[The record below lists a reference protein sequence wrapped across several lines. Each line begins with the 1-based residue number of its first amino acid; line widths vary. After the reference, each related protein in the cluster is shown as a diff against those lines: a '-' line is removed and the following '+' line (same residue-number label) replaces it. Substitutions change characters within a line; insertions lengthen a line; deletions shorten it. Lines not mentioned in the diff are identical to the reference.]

1 MDPVVMQEIN
11 TNDFHIFIRDLSEKL
26 NANVKHIVEDTFNNM
41 VKKEIKKPKKHNKK
55 KKGLTAEEIITN
67 NNKKRSLELIKEDE
81 RKIKYFIKKDFDKN
95 KPYKNINKLSSD
107 EGIIKFKFSILEK
120 LWNSKKKD
128 MENILGL
135 YYQLVNINT
144 ENDIHQT
151 IIRKI
156 KNNLSKY
163 DINLYMLKEL
173 SHMLPPLNIWDKK
186 ILRLEDWQIE
196 TLTYMKE
203 NKSIIVSAPTS
214 SGKSFA
220 GMSSVIFYNTVLYVC
235 PVEPVVYQVGA
246 HFTKMGYRVHY
257 VLPSFEYTSYN
268 DKTNVF
274 VGTPKSIEDFIYKH
288 GNVFDYAVF
297 DEIHNLDKKDDGDM
311 YENLIK
317 LITCN
322 FLALSATI
330 KDINKLKNIFSN
342 ITNNKD
348 IKTITYEKRFINQ
361 QRWTWK
367 NDKLIEL
374 HPLCCIEDNINELL
388 QYNLPFSPKDVAIL
402 WECIEEEFNVD
413 SDDSDDDDDLEEYI
427 DTLSPDSYFHIK
439 DQILTLDMSKD
450 YELFLKEK
458 LIELN
463 DKYPENIRNILD
475 NFKNNI
481 HKCENEGMDIVPLLQ
496 ETKKKDMLPM
506 LIFNTEKDN
515 CINIFKK
522 INDDLRNQEMEHY
535 PYHYLILEKKNELYE
550 EYVTNKDIFTS
561 KIKVTKG
568 TTDPASFIEER
579 VNTFNDN
586 EKNKYILQIQE
597 LYDIL
602 LDKVKNND
610 LQYENLLKEY
620 KNFIDNP
627 DFCYQNVF
635 RKHEAFCFTNKEP
648 MTDASIR
655 NIRRKIFKS
664 IGIKLDYYH
673 PIIQLLKRGI
683 GIYIDGMPN
692 EYNWIV
698 QQLLASKEIGIVICD
713 RMLCLGIDL
722 PIRTS
727 CIAEFGKNNNF
738 TKDDYLQMSG
748 RAGRRGFDVKGNIIF
763 WNTDYK
769 RLMRSE
775 LPDIKGSNKP
785 LYSSYKVL
793 NKKIQNIDNIFKNFI
808 NNERSI
814 EDCVVV
820 KDKDKL
826 NDILQWKLRI
836 YKNGNNVINGLKNI
850 ELELFTIV
858 NTHDK
863 QVLIIDRLYDIMYN
877 KDTKDIIDI
886 YKSNKIIQNTRYY
899 VNMLNEFINI
909 AIILYNTIHK
919 HKYMYMKPQL
929 LFIIKNM
936 KVIVNNYGGINYLN
950 L

>member
-11 TNDFHIFIRDLSEKL
+11 TNDFQIFIRDLSEKL

-41 VKKEIKKPKKHNKK
+41 VKINKKLKKRDKK
-55 KKGLTAEEIITN
+55 KKGLTAEDIII
-67 NNKKRSLELIKEDE
+67 NNKKKKFLELVKEDD
-81 RKIKYFIKKDFDKN
+81 RKMEYFIKKDFDIK
-95 KPYKNINKLSSD
+95 KPYKDINKLSTD

-120 LWNSKKKD
+120 LWKSKKKD

-135 YYQLVNINT
+135 YYQLVNIETTN
-144 ENDIHQT
+144 EEHKS

-156 KNNLSKY
+156 KCNLDKY
-163 DINLYMLKEL
+163 DINLYILKEL
-173 SHMLPPLNIWDKK
+173 GHMLPPLNIWDKK
-186 ILRLEDWQIE
+186 ELRLEDWQIK

-220 GMSSVIFYNTVLYVC
+220 GMSSVIFYDTVLYVC

-257 VLPSFEYTSYN
+257 VLPNFEYTSYS

-288 GNVFDYAVF
+288 GNVFHYAVF
-297 DEIHNLDKKDDGDM
+297 DEIHNLNKEDDGDI

-330 KDINKLKNIFSN
+330 KDINKLKNIFEN
-342 ITNNKD
+342 ITSNKN
-348 IKTITYEKRFINQ
+348 IKTITYNNRFINQ
-361 QRWTWK
+361 QRWTWTG
-367 NDKLIEL
+367 NCLTEL
-374 HPLCCIEDNINELL
+374 HPLVCIEDNINKLL
-388 QYNLPFSPKDVAIL
+388 NYNLPFSPRDVAIL
-402 WECIEEEFNVD
+402 WEYIEEEFNVD
-413 SDDSDDDDDLEEYI
+413 SDDSDGDDDLEEYI
-427 DTLSPDSYFHIK
+427 DTLSPDSYFNIK
-439 DQILTLDMSKD
+439 DKILTLDMSKE

-463 DKYPENIRNILD
+463 KKYPENIQNILN
-475 NFKNNI
+475 NFKSNI
-481 HKCENEGMDIVPLLQ
+481 YECENNGMDIIPLLQ

-506 LIFNTEKDN
+506 LIFNTEKEN

-522 INDDLRNQEMEHY
+522 INEDLKNQEIEHY
-535 PYHYLILEKKNELYE
+535 PYHYMILEKKNELYE
-550 EYVTNKDIFTS
+550 EYIINKDIFIS

-579 VNTFNDN
+579 VNTFNET

-597 LYDIL
+597 LYNML

-610 LQYENLLKEY
+610 LQYVNLLKEY
-620 KNFIDNP
+620 NNFINNP

-635 RKHEAFCFTNKEP
+635 KKHEDFCFTSKEP

-655 NIRRKIFKS
+655 NIRRKIYKS

-713 RMLCLGIDL
+713 RLLCLGIDL

-727 CIAEFGKNNNF
+727 CIAEFGNNNNF
-738 TKDDYLQMSG
+738 TKDDYLQMTG

-763 WNTDYK
+763 WNINYK
-769 RLMRSE
+769 KLMRSE
-775 LPDIKGSNKP
+775 LPDIIGSNKP
-785 LYSSYKVL
+785 LYTNYKVY
-793 NKKIQNIDNIFKNFI
+793 NKKINDIDNIFMNFI
-808 NNERSI
+808 NKDREIIQCETIN
-814 EDCVVV
+814 
-820 KDKDKL
+820 DKDKL
-826 NDILQWKLRI
+826 NDILQWKLRT
-836 YKNGNNVINGLKNI
+836 YKNGNKLINELKNI
-850 ELELFTIV
+850 EIELFTIT
-858 NTHDK
+858 NPHDK
-863 QVLIIDRLYDIMYN
+863 QIIIIDRIYSILFN
-877 KDTKDIIDI
+877 KDTKDIIHI
-886 YKSNKIIQNTRYY
+886 YKSNNILDNIKET
-899 VNMLNEFINI
+899 VDMLNNFISI
-909 AIILYNTIHK
+909 LIILYNTIHK
-919 HKYMYMKPQL
+919 HKYMYIKSQL